1 MVLLVWDDQAV
12 FPFITQEKRFHIIF
26 HPFCLAMYCL
36 VVTLSHTFV
45 DCYLRSKVQSFL
57 FSKTSAGAMPVDAF
71 SESSSESEE
80 EEEQPERRPENN
92 TDLPSEYWQI
102 QKLVK
107 YLKVRQR

>member
-1 MVLLVWDDQAV
+1 
-12 FPFITQEKRFHIIF
+12 
-26 HPFCLAMYCL
+26 
-36 VVTLSHTFV
+36 
-45 DCYLRSKVQSFL
+45 
-57 FSKTSAGAMPVDAF
+57 MPVDAF

-107 YLKVRQR
+107 YLKVWQCYPAHYCFLPLMDFNPK